1 MPLDFSTF
9 SNILTVKYNGIELR
23 YLKYSSEYVWSQGW
37 KLVLSGE
44 NTTHAKITV
53 TISNSPYNHKTGTI
67 DEIHLGDTFKIQI
80 APQGDYVLRSWSL
93 INNGSTVESGSNLFI
108 HDDLPFNSSKSITT
122 KSYICSGKIV
132 LNLEIKARYKLTF
145 KTSSTDSNFLITF
158 YSKNRRSSSE
168 ITLGWANGTTN
179 GSWYRYVF
187 DGEAIYA
194 ELTSDYSCYY
204 GLINIK
210 MRFR

>member
-9 SNILTVKYNGIELR
+9 SNILTVKYNGIELK
-23 YLKYSSEYVWSQGW
+23 YLKYGSEYVWSQGW

-53 TISNSPYNHKTGTI
+53 TISSSPYNQKTGTI
-67 DEIHLGDTFKIQI
+67 NEIHLGDSFNIKIE
-80 APQGDYVLRSWSL
+80 PQGDYVLRSWSL

-108 HDDLPFNSSKSITT
+108 HDDVSSKSITT
-122 KSYICSGKIV
+122 KSYTCNGKIV

-145 KTSSTDSNFLITF
+145 KRVSTDSKFSISF
-158 YSKNRRSSSE
+158 YSKNRISSSE
-168 ITLGWANGTTN
+168 VLLGSANGKTDS
-179 GSWYRYVF
+179 SWYRYVF
-187 DGEAIYA
+187 DGETIYA
-194 ELTSDYSCYY
+194 ELISNYSCYY
-204 GLINIK
+204 GLINTK